1 MMVIMR
7 ENEAIRTEVSWGNLN
22 PSKFDEIILNLPSM
36 IGLLLVDAPIVFLF
50 SLHQKVIDHLLHMSE
65 EVQIFS

>member
-36 IGLLLVDAPIVFLF
+36 IGPLLVDARSHSLIVLTA
-50 SLHQKVIDHLLHMSE
+50 SKSYWPLVAYE
-65 EVQIFS
+65 